1 VDDVGGS
8 GDDPWLAE
16 GEGRDGVRKIAI
28 VGTGA
33 WGTALSLHGAR
44 SGLAVSL
51 LGYRA
56 DIVDDIARTRA
67 HPSLPG
73 ADPLPALVEPTMSPE
88 EAFDGAEAVLWSVSV
103 QFTASELTRLR
114 TFLRGGI
121 PIISASKG
129 IEIGTHRRTTQMM
142 RDILGPEVPVAVL
155 SGPTFAVEV
164 ARGLPAAAVVA
175 CPDIDLAARLQKAL
189 ASPTFRLYRSTDVV
203 GVEISGATKN
213 VVAIAAG
220 IVDGLKLGQNTRAA
234 LLTRALA
241 EIRRLGTHLG
251 GLPETFSGLAGVGDL
266 ILTAT
271 GDLSRNRRVG
281 LALASGKSV
290 EQALSSLGGE
300 VAEGVSTAA
309 AVVELARSVEVVM
322 PISETVTMILSGAT
336 APREAVSRLMTRSLK
351 EEGS

>member
-1 VDDVGGS
+1 
-8 GDDPWLAE
+8 
-16 GEGRDGVRKIAI
+16 
-28 VGTGA
+28 
-33 WGTALSLHGAR
+33 
-44 SGLAVSL
+44 
-51 LGYRA
+51 
-56 DIVDDIARTRA
+56 
-67 HPSLPG
+67 
-73 ADPLPALVEPTMSPE
+73 M
-88 EAFDGAEAVLWSVSV
+88 SV
-103 QFTASELTRLR
+103 QWTASELTRLQ
-114 TFLRGGI
+114 TFLRGGV
-121 PIISASKG
+121 PVVSASKG

-142 RDILGPEVPVAVL
+142 RDILGPDVPVAVL

-175 CPDIDLAARLQKAL
+175 CIDGDTAARIQKGL
-189 ASPTFRLYRSTDVV
+189 ASPTFRLYRSADVV

-241 EIRRLGTHLG
+241 EIRRLGTRLG

-281 LALASGKSV
+281 LALASGRSV
-290 EQALSSLGGE
+290 EDALSSLGGE
-300 VAEGVSTAA
+300 VAEGVSTAG
-309 AVVELARSVEVVM
+309 AVVELARSVEVEM
-322 PISETVTMILSGAT
+322 PISETVTAILSGAF

>member
-1 VDDVGGS
+1 
-8 GDDPWLAE
+8 
-16 GEGRDGVRKIAI
+16 
-28 VGTGA
+28 
-33 WGTALSLHGAR
+33 
-44 SGLAVSL
+44 
-51 LGYRA
+51 
-56 DIVDDIARTRA
+56 
-67 HPSLPG
+67 
-73 ADPLPALVEPTMSPE
+73 
-88 EAFDGAEAVLWSVSV
+88 V
-103 QFTASELTRLR
+103 Q
-114 TFLRGGI
+114 
-121 PIISASKG
+121 KG
-129 IEIGTHRRTTQMM
+129 
-142 RDILGPEVPVAVL
+142 
-155 SGPTFAVEV
+155 
-164 ARGLPAAAVVA
+164 
-175 CPDIDLAARLQKAL
+175 L

-281 LALASGKSV
+281 LALASGRSV
-290 EQALSSLGGE
+290 EDALSSLGGE
-300 VAEGVSTAA
+300 VAEGVSTAG
-309 AVVELARSVEVVM
+309 AVVELARSVEVEM
-322 PISETVTMILSGAT
+322 PISETVTAILSGAF

>member
-1 VDDVGGS
+1 M
-8 GDDPWLAE
+8 
-16 GEGRDGVRKIAI
+16 RKIAI

-33 WGTALSLHGAR
+33 WGTALALHGAR
-44 SGLAVSL
+44 AGLRVSL

-56 DIVDDIARTRA
+56 DIVEEIARSRA

-73 ADPLPALVEPTMSPE
+73 AEPLPSLVEPTMSPE
-88 EAFDGAEAVLWSVSV
+88 EAFDDAEAILWSVSV
-103 QFTASELTRLR
+103 QWTASELTRLQ
-114 TFLRGGI
+114 TFLRGRT
-121 PIISASKG
+121 PVVSASKG

-142 RDILGPEVPVAVL
+142 RDILGPDALVAVL

-175 CPDIDLAARLQKAL
+175 CSDAGVAARVQKGL
-189 ASPTFRLYRSTDVV
+189 ASPTLRLYRSTDVV

-241 EIRRLGTHLG
+241 EIRRLGTRLG

-281 LALASGKSV
+281 LALASGRSV
-290 EQALSSLGGE
+290 EDALSSLGGE
-300 VAEGVSTAA
+300 VAEGVSTAGA
-309 AVVELARSVEVVM
+309 IVELARSVDVEM
-322 PISETVTMILSGAT
+322 PISETVAAILSGTSAS
-336 APREAVSRLMTRSLK
+336 REAVSRLMTRSLK